1 MRRQSWQVMEAKLY
15 CAHVSLYDAIF
26 FLTSYV
32 NVCQSVQSQG
42 LQMSPPPTCLTL
54 CLVGKFAEGCGVG
67 LLGATCW
74 FSLNQCRSYC

>member
-54 CLVGKFAEGCGVG
+54 CVLWES
-67 LLGATCW
+67 LLRAVELA
-74 FSLNQCRSYC
+74 SLGPLAGSA